1 MNHGLLGS
9 CERDFGKFNF
19 WTTFS
24 GYMKCVE
31 SLTRLF
37 VIKARWVHDRVFTVL
52 WLHFVNEFFEHL
64 NIQLIQ
70 CTHFIFEKNILHML
84 TRKIQ
89 G

>member
-1 MNHGLLGS
+1 MKFQIAMNHGLLGS

-37 VIKARWVHDRVFTVL
+37 VIKARCVHDRVFTVL

-64 NIQLIQ
+64 KYSVN
-70 CTHFIFEKNILHML
+70 TVYTFYF
-84 TRKIQ
+84 
-89 G
+89 